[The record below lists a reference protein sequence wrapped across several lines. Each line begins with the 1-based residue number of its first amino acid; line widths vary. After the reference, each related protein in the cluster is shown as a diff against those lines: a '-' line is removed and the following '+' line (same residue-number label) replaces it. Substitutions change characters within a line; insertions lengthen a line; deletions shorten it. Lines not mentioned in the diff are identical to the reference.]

1 MSKQTSITEFKTE
14 EIRTC
19 CGLYD
24 YDADVILHP
33 GEVLMAWDN
42 NSLWCK
48 ADLNVF
54 NKCRRGLL
62 RNLQFLYRMLNYGML
77 LFRKGFAVRKDW
89 GEVVYIHSLKDD
101 IPEDVVVKN
110 LSMLKGRFAVDFGLV
125 VEVETEVGEAVKA
138 FLGRYDH
145 LGYVDKLVVERASEI
160 NFLWP

>member
-1 MSKQTSITEFKTE
+1 
-14 EIRTC
+14 
-19 CGLYD
+19 
-24 YDADVILHP
+24 
-33 GEVLMAWDN
+33 
-42 NSLWCK
+42 
-48 ADLNVF
+48 
-54 NKCRRGLL
+54 
-62 RNLQFLYRMLNYGML
+62 MLNYGML

-101 IPEDVVVKN
+101 IPEDVVIKN

-138 FLGRYDH
+138 FLGRYGH